1 MPLRLRGFIRR
12 FLPETHYFSIYL
24 QIRELVRDAKV

>member
-12 FLPETHYFSIYL
+12 FLPEAHYFSIHL
-24 QIRELVRDAKV
+24 QIHEFVGDAKV